1 MAQEDSLE
9 PHSVRA
15 LGVAVLTAGVVF
27 GLPSAWGDENP
38 ALEAPTPRLAG
49 RWKLNPELSEDA
61 RAKMREA
68 REAWPGDGSGGG
80 RGGASG
86 AGGGERGW
94 AAGGTQGPAWAP
106 APRHGLPAGRWLPQA
121 ERVRE
126 ARVRPRGGRDRALT
140 RRREA
145 HDPPDLGAQPDER
158 STRPGPP
165 RDAPRGRGGRLR
177 GRGGGPGRE
186 RRRAQQPAPPA
197 RRPPLLRHHQDR
209 RPLRRGAAARR
220 LSSALGD
227 GLPRRPSTRDQGR
240 GAGKSG
246 HLQGLRAQTAPD
258 RGAREQPRPP

>member
-94 AAGGTQGPAWAP
+94 
-106 APRHGLPAGRWLPQA
+106 
-121 ERVRE
+121 
-126 ARVRPRGGRDRALT
+126 
-140 RRREA
+140 
-145 HDPPDLGAQPDER
+145 
-158 STRPGPP
+158 
-165 RDAPRGRGGRLR
+165 GRGGH
-177 GRGGGPGRE
+177 GGGGMGR
-186 RRRAQQPAPPA
+186 
-197 RRPPLLRHHQDR
+197 
-209 RPLRRGAAARR
+209 
-220 LSSALGD
+220 
-227 GLPRRPSTRDQGR
+227 GR
-240 GAGKSG
+240 GAGRSG
-246 HLQGLRAQTAPD
+246 ANGGDPQVAMREVFEAPAEFTITPTASEVVILEKDGRLRALHADGKKYKAEGGTGEVETRWDGRQLVVDTKSERGAHVTETFDAAPDGSRLTVTLKVDGSRRPSVTVKRVYDPAEAVTAP
-258 RGAREQPRPP
+258 